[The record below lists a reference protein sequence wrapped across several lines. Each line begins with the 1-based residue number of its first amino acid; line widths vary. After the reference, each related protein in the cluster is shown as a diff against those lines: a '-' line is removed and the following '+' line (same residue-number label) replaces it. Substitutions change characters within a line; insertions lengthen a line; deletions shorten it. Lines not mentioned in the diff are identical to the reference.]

1 MLENVLRY
9 NPNRGSAIMD
19 NQWISKANVKQRAGR
34 AGRVRPGESYHL
46 YSPAQFEELERFPLA
61 EMLRVPLDKVI
72 MDIKVLKHSNI
83 VLN

>member
-1 MLENVLRY
+1 
-9 NPNRGSAIMD
+9 MD

-46 YSPAQFEELERFPLA
+46 YTPAQFEELERFPLA

-72 MDIKVLKHSNI
+72 MDIKVLLNSNFYNLI
-83 VLN
+83 QQI